1 MSCYKPKR
9 KTASGVEEVT
19 LPIASIQGL
28 QTELDDL
35 GNKTIDR
42 VDYLSVMAPEP
53 AMQFYNTDAGAHI
66 GEEGIAYNT
75 LCEISSDINDSE
87 VTYTFPMS
95 THIPILPGENISFS
109 DNEEGTAI
117 KINASPAM
125 PIIRVGSVTDINGTM
140 LIGGENPLIFTV
152 EIIDG
157 HLQVG
162 DEVQICTRQLF
173 TYDSGR
179 RRKIRLRKQWYTVI
193 TEENM
198 NHRFIFVSAGHSAD
212 DNARRLFRTN
222 SASPSTKTLSALYVR
237 VRRPVFDS
245 GGTEVDGLFSNIV
258 TVWKRY
264 NRETGK
270 IYIK

>member
-125 PIIRVGSVTDINGTM
+125 PCGSNVQALAYYMTARPTQYIKTSGS
-140 LIGGENPLIFTV
+140 LVKKQLAAIF
-152 EIIDG
+152 DC
-157 HLQVG
+157 HLSQFPKG
-162 DEVQICTRQLF
+162 SAEGN
-173 TYDSGR
+173 S
-179 RRKIRLRKQWYTVI
+179 IRLYLTLRSVDFGLRSLKGRAEGFRVLGVTHMHCLP
-193 TEENM
+193 E
-198 NHRFIFVSAGHSAD
+198 AG
-212 DNARRLFRTN
+212 
-222 SASPSTKTLSALYVR
+222 K
-237 VRRPVFDS
+237 
-245 GGTEVDGLFSNIV
+245 
-258 TVWKRY
+258 
-264 NRETGK
+264 
-270 IYIK
+270 